1 MSNCRIGGSDAAKTN
16 ARTITSMTLNRIPD
30 DVARHA
36 GLVMTQAAS
45 IASNLE
51 VGELICPF
59 AVIAKG
65 ENRQSIEFEAAA
77 QDEAISK
84 AWDSFETLKDKVD
97 IWSFARE
104 GLQRGPDGKVDVLV
118 VVAWAHGMKEPAVFT
133 QQFSPKSKGDFYLVG
148 PIAIQD
154 QPLSELDRIAVGLS
168 EGIQAHPKG
177 PLWASW
183 HARR

>member
-1 MSNCRIGGSDAAKTN
+1 
-16 ARTITSMTLNRIPD
+16 MTLNRIPD

-45 IASNLE
+45 IASILE

-65 ENRQSIEFEAAA
+65 ENRQSIEFEAAT

-84 AWDSFETLKDKVD
+84 GWDSFEELKDKVD

-104 GLQRGPDGKVDVLV
+104 GFQRGPDGKVDVLV

-133 QQFSPKSKGDFYLVG
+133 QQFSPKSKGDFSLLG

-154 QPLSELDRIAVGLS
+154 QALSELDRIAVSFS

-177 PLWASW
+177 HLWASW
-183 HARR
+183 HGAEDSTEPPNS